1 VPVILSRYGDSLG
14 KTLRFRELGSLN
26 SFGSQALNGKCHSQA
41 RLMRSWIR
49 TAASILKSSRYSGK
63 HGLNRSI
70 NSSGVI
76 LINHWIRPHITTP
89 MAIITGEFVSRDST
103 PPFPIPGKE
112 QQNLQGH
119 SSGHQKRCRLLACE
133 CRLATSLRALSTLRN
148 R

>member
-1 VPVILSRYGDSLG
+1 VILSRYGDSLG

-89 MAIITGEFVSRDST
+89 MAIVTGKFVSRNST
-103 PPFPIPGKE
+103 PLFPVLGK
-112 QQNLQGH
+112 
-119 SSGHQKRCRLLACE
+119 SSRTFKDTPPTTMQDVDCWLASVGW
-133 CRLATSLRALSTLRN
+133 RHR
-148 R
+148 